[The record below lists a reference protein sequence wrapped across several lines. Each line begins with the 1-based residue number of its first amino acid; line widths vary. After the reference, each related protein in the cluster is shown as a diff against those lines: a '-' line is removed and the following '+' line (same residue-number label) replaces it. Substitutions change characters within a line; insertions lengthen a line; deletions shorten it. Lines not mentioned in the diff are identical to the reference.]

1 MRFVYSMVIS
11 WLWLSSPFSSASQIY
26 QCGSGDDVVFQSYP
40 CQELYDDGLTHVS
53 AFDGWNYGMN
63 ILSVKREAQ
72 QRRLA
77 MSPNT
82 MPFHKDYN
90 EKILNSQPDS
100 RVYSYYT
107 TVAGKR
113 TRVTLLFTQ
122 STQKLYKIESWFMLS
137 QDSLEERKYF
147 HASLTRQLYSNYGE
161 YRKVHD
167 YPIKKNKFIK
177 YLFKDLFGSTNIWTT
192 NNGNVIALSNFSPS
206 LPSLKLVYQYLPL
219 VEVSMNETTEAI
231 RSKTNHS
238 FIEDAG
244 KF

>member
-1 MRFVYSMVIS
+1 MRFVFFMAIAG
-11 WLWLSSPFSSASQIY
+11 LLLSSPFSNASPIY
-26 QCGSGDDVVFQSYP
+26 QCGSGDDVVFQSSP
-40 CQELYDDGLTHVS
+40 CPELYDDGLTHVS

-82 MPFHKDYN
+82 MPFHTGYN

-100 RVYSYYT
+100 RIYSYYT

-113 TRVTLLFTQ
+113 TRVMLSFTQ
-122 STQKLYKIESWFMLS
+122 TTQKLYKIESWFLLN
-137 QDSLEERKYF
+137 QDPQEERKYF
-147 HASLTRQLYSNYGE
+147 HTSLTRQLSSNYGE
-161 YRKVHD
+161 YRKVDD
-167 YPIKKNKFIK
+167 YPIKTNKLVK
-177 YLFKDLFGSTNIWTT
+177 YLFKGLFGTTNIWAT

-206 LPSLKLVYQYLPL
+206 IPSLKLVYQYLPL
-219 VEVSMNETTEAI
+219 VELSMNETTEAI

-238 FIEDAG
+238 LIEDAG